1 MSLNKKLLRD
11 LLENKGANLAA
22 IVVVSIAIMLFVG
35 ASISLNT
42 LIDSRDTA
50 YEINNFP
57 DVYAKLI
64 SISDKK
70 ISSLQ
75 NIDKIKSFEP
85 RLVEELK
92 IANTNKTIR
101 MMSITKNIGKYVLV
115 EGSAPRENAFEIL
128 IDEKFAEANNY
139 KIGQDITLI
148 SNGVKKNMKI
158 CGTMFTAEGIYSIR
172 DNSTIMPNYSIFS
185 LAFTDIASL
194 QRLTGKNYYN
204 EILFD
209 LKDNVEFEDV
219 KNDIKREI
227 ENYGLINLYPQDD
240 QISDTM
246 IDGEIDEQ
254 RSLMIVMPIIFL
266 SVAILVMGIMVKRII
281 EQQRMQIGILKSF
294 GYSDFQVGFHYAS
307 YCLVI
312 GLIGGIIGC
321 VCGVGFGHIML
332 SAYKMFFNME
342 FINNHSQTQL
352 FIMGI
357 ALSSVFSVAAGIN
370 AATKAVKIMPSE
382 AMRQEAPKSGKKMF
396 LEALPVFNLIFN
408 SRGKMSVR
416 NISRNKKRSFF
427 IILGIALGFA
437 ISVLP
442 WSLLDLMDKMI
453 FDRYRYTEKYD
464 IKIFL
469 NGFTS
474 KSGGENALNSM
485 SKIQYKQGILEVPVT
500 VEYQGVK
507 EDTVAIGLQQDS
519 RLYTVVDD
527 DKNKVDIPSG
537 MIVLSEKL
545 AEKLNTNVG
554 DYVSL
559 KSPYSKYK
567 EDKHYIKVG
576 KIVKQSI
583 GMNGYLD
590 ITYLSDILGYE
601 DICNSILLKV
611 EDENYIYDL
620 REKFQDLEKIVS
632 IQSKVEN
639 MAQIRQ
645 RMETM
650 YSMIYFM
657 AIIAASMTFAI
668 VYNTFVVVLLERQRE
683 ISTLMVLGMKEK
695 EVLSIISLEQNITS
709 IIGVILGL
717 PIGKL
722 FIIIMAKTIITD
734 TFTMPTDMSLN
745 SVLIA
750 LVLLVISVVSAQL
763 LASRKLNKIEIV
775 DVLKSGE

>member
-42 LIDSRDTA
+42 LIDSKDVA
-50 YEINNFP
+50 YELNNFP
-57 DVYAKLI
+57 DVYARLI

-70 ISSLQ
+70 ITSLQ
-75 NIDKIKSFEP
+75 DIDKIKSFEP

-101 MMSITKNIGKYVLV
+101 MMSITNNMGKYVLV

-139 KIGQDITLI
+139 KIGQDITVI

-185 LAFTDIASL
+185 LGFTDIASL

-240 QISDTM
+240 QNSDTM

-254 RSLMIVMPIIFL
+254 RSLMIVMPVIFL

-307 YCLVI
+307 YCLII

-332 SAYKMFFNME
+332 SMYKVFFNME

-357 ALSSVFSVAAGIN
+357 ALSSTFSVAAGIN
-370 AATKAVKIMPSE
+370 AATKAVNIMPSE

-396 LEALPVFNLIFN
+396 IEALPVFNMIFN

-427 IILGIALGFA
+427 IILGIALAFA

-442 WSLLDLMDKMI
+442 WSLLNLMDSMI

-485 SKIQYKQGILEVPVT
+485 SKIQYKQGILEIPVT
-500 VEYQGVK
+500 LEYQGVK

-545 AEKLNTNVG
+545 AEKLKADVG
-554 DYVSL
+554 DYISL

-590 ITYLSDILGYE
+590 ITYLSNILGYE
-601 DICNSILLKV
+601 EMCNSILLKV

-632 IQSKVEN
+632 IQSKLEN
-639 MAQIRQ
+639 MNQIRQ

-657 AIIAASMTFAI
+657 AIIAAAMTFAI

-695 EVLSIISLEQNITS
+695 DVLSIISLEQNITS

-717 PIGKL
+717 PIAKL
-722 FIIIMAKTIITD
+722 FIIIMSKTIITD

>member
-1 MSLNKKLLRD
+1 LSLNKKLLRD

-42 LIDSRDTA
+42 LIDSKDVA
-50 YEINNFP
+50 YELNNFP
-57 DVYAKLI
+57 DVYARLI

-139 KIGQDITLI
+139 KIGQDITVI

-185 LAFTDIASL
+185 LGFTDIASL

-254 RSLMIVMPIIFL
+254 KSLMIVMPIIFL

-307 YCLVI
+307 YCLII

-332 SAYKMFFNME
+332 SMYKAFFNME

-357 ALSSVFSVAAGIN
+357 ALSSTFSVAAGIN
-370 AATKAVKIMPSE
+370 AATKAVNIMPSE

-396 LEALPVFNLIFN
+396 IEALPVFNMVFN

-427 IILGIALGFA
+427 IILGIALAFA

-442 WSLLDLMDKMI
+442 WSLLELMDKMI

-474 KSGGENALNSM
+474 KSGGENALNLM
-485 SKIQYKQGILEVPVT
+485 SKIQYKQGVLEVPVT
-500 VEYQGVK
+500 LEYQGVK

-545 AEKLNTNVG
+545 AEKLKADVG
-554 DYVSL
+554 DYISL

-590 ITYLSDILGYE
+590 ITYLSNILGYE
-601 DICNSILLKV
+601 DMCNSILLKV

-632 IQSKVEN
+632 IQSKLEN

-657 AIIAASMTFAI
+657 AIIAAAMTFAI

-695 EVLSIISLEQNITS
+695 DVLSIISLEQNITS

-717 PIGKL
+717 PIAKL
-722 FIIIMAKTIITD
+722 FIIIMSKTIITD

-750 LVLLVISVVSAQL
+750 LILLVLSAVSAQL

>member
-1 MSLNKKLLRD
+1 M
-11 LLENKGANLAA
+11 AA

-42 LIDSRDTA
+42 LIDSKDVA
-50 YEINNFP
+50 YELNNFP
-57 DVYAKLI
+57 DVYARLI

-70 ISSLQ
+70 ITSLQ
-75 NIDKIKSFEP
+75 DIDKIKSFEP

-101 MMSITKNIGKYVLV
+101 MMSITNNMGKYVLV

-139 KIGQDITLI
+139 KIGQDITVI

-185 LAFTDIASL
+185 LGFTDIASL

-240 QISDTM
+240 QNSDTM

-254 RSLMIVMPIIFL
+254 RSLMIVMPVIFL

-307 YCLVI
+307 YCLII

-332 SAYKMFFNME
+332 SMYKVFFNME

-357 ALSSVFSVAAGIN
+357 ALSSTFSVAAGIN
-370 AATKAVKIMPSE
+370 AATKAVNIMPSE

-396 LEALPVFNLIFN
+396 IEALPVFNMIFN

-427 IILGIALGFA
+427 IILGIALAFA

-442 WSLLDLMDKMI
+442 WSLLNLMDSMI

-485 SKIQYKQGILEVPVT
+485 SKIQYKQGILEIPVT
-500 VEYQGVK
+500 LEYQGVK

-545 AEKLNTNVG
+545 AEKLKADVG
-554 DYVSL
+554 DYISL

-590 ITYLSDILGYE
+590 ITYLSNILGYE
-601 DICNSILLKV
+601 EMCNSILLKV

-632 IQSKVEN
+632 IQSKLEN
-639 MAQIRQ
+639 MNQIRQ

-657 AIIAASMTFAI
+657 AIIAAAMTFAI

-695 EVLSIISLEQNITS
+695 DVLSIISLEQNITS

-717 PIGKL
+717 PIAKL
-722 FIIIMAKTIITD
+722 FIIIMSKTIITD

>member
-42 LIDSRDTA
+42 LIDSKDVA
-50 YEINNFP
+50 YELNNFP
-57 DVYAKLI
+57 DVYARLI

-75 NIDKIKSFEP
+75 DIDKIKSFEP

-101 MMSITKNIGKYVLV
+101 MMSITNNMGKYVLV

-139 KIGQDITLI
+139 KIGQDITVI

-185 LAFTDIASL
+185 LGFTDIASL

-240 QISDTM
+240 QNSDTM

-254 RSLMIVMPIIFL
+254 RSLMIVMPVIFL

-307 YCLVI
+307 YCLII

-332 SAYKMFFNME
+332 SMYKVFFNME

-357 ALSSVFSVAAGIN
+357 ALSSTFSVAAGIN
-370 AATKAVKIMPSE
+370 AATKAVNIMPSE

-396 LEALPVFNLIFN
+396 IEALPVFNMIFN

-427 IILGIALGFA
+427 IILGIALAFA

-442 WSLLDLMDKMI
+442 WSLLNLMDSMI

-485 SKIQYKQGILEVPVT
+485 SKIQYKQGILEIPVT
-500 VEYQGVK
+500 LEYQGVK

-545 AEKLNTNVG
+545 AEKLKADVG
-554 DYVSL
+554 DYISL

-590 ITYLSDILGYE
+590 ITYLSNILGYE
-601 DICNSILLKV
+601 EMCNSILLKV

-632 IQSKVEN
+632 IQSKLEN
-639 MAQIRQ
+639 MNQIRQ

-657 AIIAASMTFAI
+657 AIIAAAMTFAI

-695 EVLSIISLEQNITS
+695 DVLSIISLEQNITS

-717 PIGKL
+717 PIAKL
-722 FIIIMAKTIITD
+722 FIIIMSKTIITD

>member
-101 MMSITKNIGKYVLV
+101 MMSITYNIGKYVLV

-139 KIGQDITLI
+139 KIGQDITVI

-185 LAFTDIASL
+185 LGFTDIASL

-352 FIMGI
+352 FAMGI

-474 KSGGENALNSM
+474 KPGGENALNSM

-554 DYVSL
+554 DYVSI

-590 ITYLSDILGYE
+590 ITYLSNILGYE
-601 DICNSILLKV
+601 DMCNSILLKV
-611 EDENYIYDL
+611 EDENYIHDL

-657 AIIAASMTFAI
+657 AIIAAAMTFAI

>member
-1 MSLNKKLLRD
+1 LNKKLLRD

-42 LIDSRDTA
+42 LIDSKDVA
-50 YEINNFP
+50 YELNNFP
-57 DVYAKLI
+57 DVYARLI

-139 KIGQDITLI
+139 KIGQDITVI

-185 LAFTDIASL
+185 LGFTDIASL

-254 RSLMIVMPIIFL
+254 KSLMIVMPIIFL

-307 YCLVI
+307 YCLII

-332 SAYKMFFNME
+332 SMYKAFFNME

-357 ALSSVFSVAAGIN
+357 ALSSTFSVQ
-370 AATKAVKIMPSE
+370 TK
-382 AMRQEAPKSGKKMF
+382 
-396 LEALPVFNLIFN
+396 
-408 SRGKMSVR
+408 
-416 NISRNKKRSFF
+416 
-427 IILGIALGFA
+427 
-437 ISVLP
+437 
-442 WSLLDLMDKMI
+442 
-453 FDRYRYTEKYD
+453 T
-464 IKIFL
+464 
-469 NGFTS
+469 
-474 KSGGENALNSM
+474 
-485 SKIQYKQGILEVPVT
+485 
-500 VEYQGVK
+500 
-507 EDTVAIGLQQDS
+507 
-519 RLYTVVDD
+519 
-527 DKNKVDIPSG
+527 
-537 MIVLSEKL
+537 
-545 AEKLNTNVG
+545 
-554 DYVSL
+554 
-559 KSPYSKYK
+559 
-567 EDKHYIKVG
+567 
-576 KIVKQSI
+576 
-583 GMNGYLD
+583 
-590 ITYLSDILGYE
+590 
-601 DICNSILLKV
+601 
-611 EDENYIYDL
+611 
-620 REKFQDLEKIVS
+620 
-632 IQSKVEN
+632 
-639 MAQIRQ
+639 
-645 RMETM
+645 
-650 YSMIYFM
+650 
-657 AIIAASMTFAI
+657 
-668 VYNTFVVVLLERQRE
+668 
-683 ISTLMVLGMKEK
+683 
-695 EVLSIISLEQNITS
+695 
-709 IIGVILGL
+709 
-717 PIGKL
+717 
-722 FIIIMAKTIITD
+722 
-734 TFTMPTDMSLN
+734 
-745 SVLIA
+745 
-750 LVLLVISVVSAQL
+750 
-763 LASRKLNKIEIV
+763 
-775 DVLKSGE
+775 

>member
-1 MSLNKKLLRD
+1 LNKKLLRD

-42 LIDSRDTA
+42 LIDSKDVA
-50 YEINNFP
+50 YELNNFP
-57 DVYAKLI
+57 NVYARLI

-139 KIGQDITLI
+139 KIGQDITVI

-185 LAFTDIASL
+185 LGFTDIASL

-254 RSLMIVMPIIFL
+254 KSLMIVMPIIFL

-307 YCLVI
+307 YCLII

-321 VCGVGFGHIML
+321 VFGVEFGHIML
-332 SAYKMFFNME
+332 SMYKAFFNME

-357 ALSSVFSVAAGIN
+357 ALSSTFSVAAGIN
-370 AATKAVKIMPSE
+370 AATKAVNIMPSE

-396 LEALPVFNLIFN
+396 IEALPVFNMVFN

-427 IILGIALGFA
+427 IILGIALAFA

-442 WSLLDLMDKMI
+442 WSLLELMDKMI

-474 KSGGENALNSM
+474 KSGGENALNLM
-485 SKIQYKQGILEVPVT
+485 SKIQYKQGVLEVPVT
-500 VEYQGVK
+500 LEYQGVK

-545 AEKLNTNVG
+545 AEKLKADVG
-554 DYVSL
+554 DYISL

-590 ITYLSDILGYE
+590 ITYLSNILGYE
-601 DICNSILLKV
+601 DMCNSILLKV

-632 IQSKVEN
+632 IQSKLEN

-657 AIIAASMTFAI
+657 AIIAAAMTFAI

-695 EVLSIISLEQNITS
+695 DVLSIISLEQNITS

-717 PIGKL
+717 PIAKL
-722 FIIIMAKTIITD
+722 FIIIMSKTIITD

-750 LVLLVISVVSAQL
+750 LILLVISAVSAQL

>member
-101 MMSITKNIGKYVLV
+101 MMSITNNIGKYVLV

-139 KIGQDITLI
+139 KIGQDITVI

-185 LAFTDIASL
+185 LGFTDIASL

-254 RSLMIVMPIIFL
+254 KSLMIVMPVIFL

-307 YCLVI
+307 YCLII

-332 SAYKMFFNME
+332 SMYKAFFNME

-352 FIMGI
+352 FVMGI
-357 ALSSVFSVAAGIN
+357 VLSSTFSVAAGIN

-382 AMRQEAPKSGKKMF
+382 AMRQEAPKSAKKMF
-396 LEALPVFNLIFN
+396 FEALPVFNMVFN

-427 IILGIALGFA
+427 IILGIALAFA

-442 WSLLDLMDKMI
+442 WSLLELMDKMI

-474 KSGGENALNSM
+474 KSGGENALNLM

-500 VEYQGVK
+500 LEYQGVK
-507 EDTVAIGLQQDS
+507 VDTVTIGLQQDG

-545 AEKLNTNVG
+545 AEKLKADVG
-554 DYVSL
+554 DYISL

-590 ITYLSDILGYE
+590 ITYLSNILGYE
-601 DICNSILLKV
+601 DMCNSILLKV

-632 IQSKVEN
+632 IQSKLEN

-657 AIIAASMTFAI
+657 AIIAAAMTFAI

-695 EVLSIISLEQNITS
+695 DVLSIISLEQNITS

-717 PIGKL
+717 PIAKL
-722 FIIIMAKTIITD
+722 FIIIMSKTIITD

-750 LVLLVISVVSAQL
+750 LILLVISAVSAQL
-763 LASRKLNKIEIV
+763 LASRKLNNIEIV

>member
-1 MSLNKKLLRD
+1 LNKKLLRD

-42 LIDSRDTA
+42 LIDSKDVA
-50 YEINNFP
+50 YELNNFP
-57 DVYAKLI
+57 DVYARLI

-139 KIGQDITLI
+139 KIGQDITVI

-185 LAFTDIASL
+185 LGFTDIASL

-254 RSLMIVMPIIFL
+254 KSLMIVMPIIFL

-307 YCLVI
+307 YCLII

-332 SAYKMFFNME
+332 SMYKAFFNME

-357 ALSSVFSVAAGIN
+357 ALSSTFSVAAGIN
-370 AATKAVKIMPSE
+370 AATKAVNIMPSE

-396 LEALPVFNLIFN
+396 IEALPVFNMVFN

-427 IILGIALGFA
+427 IILGIALAFA

-442 WSLLDLMDKMI
+442 WSLLELMDKMI

-474 KSGGENALNSM
+474 KSGGENALNLM
-485 SKIQYKQGILEVPVT
+485 SKIQYKQGVLEVPVT
-500 VEYQGVK
+500 LEYQGVK

-545 AEKLNTNVG
+545 AEKLKADVG
-554 DYVSL
+554 DYISL

-590 ITYLSDILGYE
+590 ITYLSNILGYE
-601 DICNSILLKV
+601 DMCNSILLKV

-632 IQSKVEN
+632 IQSKLEN

-657 AIIAASMTFAI
+657 AIIAAAMTFAI

-695 EVLSIISLEQNITS
+695 DVLSIISLEQNITS

-717 PIGKL
+717 PIAKL
-722 FIIIMAKTIITD
+722 FIIIMSKTIITD

-750 LVLLVISVVSAQL
+750 LILLVLSAVSAQL

>member
-42 LIDSRDTA
+42 LIDSKDTA
-50 YEINNFP
+50 YELNNFP
-57 DVYAKLI
+57 DVYARLI

-101 MMSITKNIGKYVLV
+101 MMSITKSIGKYVLV

-139 KIGQDITLI
+139 KIGQDITVI

-185 LAFTDIASL
+185 LGFTDIASL

-219 KNDIKREI
+219 KNDIKSEI

-254 RSLMIVMPIIFL
+254 KSLMIVMPVIFL

-307 YCLVI
+307 YCLII

-321 VCGVGFGHIML
+321 VFGVGFGHIML
-332 SAYKMFFNME
+332 SMYKAFFNME

-357 ALSSVFSVAAGIN
+357 ALSSTFSVAAGIN
-370 AATKAVKIMPSE
+370 AATKAVNIMPSE

-396 LEALPVFNLIFN
+396 IEALPVFNMVFN

-427 IILGIALGFA
+427 IILGIALAFA

-442 WSLLDLMDKMI
+442 WSLLNLMDSMI

-485 SKIQYKQGILEVPVT
+485 SKIQYKQGILEIPVT
-500 VEYQGVK
+500 LEYQGVK

-519 RLYTVVDD
+519 RLYKVVDD

-545 AEKLNTNVG
+545 AEKLKADVG
-554 DYVSL
+554 DYINL

-590 ITYLSDILGYE
+590 ITYLSNILGYE
-601 DICNSILLKV
+601 DMCNSILLKV

-632 IQSKVEN
+632 IQSKLEN
-639 MAQIRQ
+639 MNQIRQ

-657 AIIAASMTFAI
+657 AIIAAAMTFAI

-695 EVLSIISLEQNITS
+695 DVLSIISLEQNITS

-717 PIGKL
+717 PIAKL
-722 FIIIMAKTIITD
+722 FIIIMSKTIITD

-750 LVLLVISVVSAQL
+750 LILLVISAVSAQL
-763 LASRKLNKIEIV
+763 LASRKLNNIEIV

>member
-42 LIDSRDTA
+42 LIDSKDVA
-50 YEINNFP
+50 YELNNFP
-57 DVYAKLI
+57 DVYARLI

-75 NIDKIKSFEP
+75 DIDKIKSFEP

-139 KIGQDITLI
+139 KIGQDITVI

-185 LAFTDIASL
+185 LGFTDIASL

-240 QISDTM
+240 QVSDTM

-254 RSLMIVMPIIFL
+254 KSLMIVMPIIFL

-307 YCLVI
+307 YCLII

-332 SAYKMFFNME
+332 SMYKAFFNME

-357 ALSSVFSVAAGIN
+357 ALSSTFSVAAGIN
-370 AATKAVKIMPSE
+370 VATKAVNIMPSE

-396 LEALPVFNLIFN
+396 IEALPVFNMIFN

-427 IILGIALGFA
+427 IILGIALAFA

-442 WSLLDLMDKMI
+442 WSLLNLMDSMI

-485 SKIQYKQGILEVPVT
+485 SKIQYKQGVLEVPVT
-500 VEYQGVK
+500 LEYQGVK
-507 EDTVAIGLQQDS
+507 EDTVTIGLQQDS

-545 AEKLNTNVG
+545 AEKLKADVG
-554 DYVSL
+554 DYISL

-590 ITYLSDILGYE
+590 ITYLSNILGYE
-601 DICNSILLKV
+601 DMCNSILLKV

-632 IQSKVEN
+632 IQSKLEN
-639 MAQIRQ
+639 MNQIRQ

-657 AIIAASMTFAI
+657 AIIAAAMTFAI

-695 EVLSIISLEQNITS
+695 DVLSIISLEQNITS

-717 PIGKL
+717 PIAKL
-722 FIIIMAKTIITD
+722 FIIIMSKTIITD

-750 LVLLVISVVSAQL
+750 LILLVISVVSAQL

>member
-42 LIDSRDTA
+42 LIDSKDVA
-50 YEINNFP
+50 YELNNFP
-57 DVYAKLI
+57 DVYARLI

-70 ISSLQ
+70 ITSLQ
-75 NIDKIKSFEP
+75 DIDKIKSFEP

-101 MMSITKNIGKYVLV
+101 MMSITNNMGKYVLV

-139 KIGQDITLI
+139 KIGQDITVI

-185 LAFTDIASL
+185 LGFTDIASL

-209 LKDNVEFEDV
+209 LKDNVEFENV

-240 QISDTM
+240 QNSDTM

-254 RSLMIVMPIIFL
+254 RSLMIVMPVIFL

-307 YCLVI
+307 YCLII

-332 SAYKMFFNME
+332 SMYKVFFNME

-357 ALSSVFSVAAGIN
+357 ALSSTFSVAAGIN
-370 AATKAVKIMPSE
+370 AATKAVNIMPSE

-396 LEALPVFNLIFN
+396 IEALPVFNMIFN

-427 IILGIALGFA
+427 IILGIALAFA

-442 WSLLDLMDKMI
+442 WSLLNLMDSMI

-485 SKIQYKQGILEVPVT
+485 SKIQYKQGILEIPVT
-500 VEYQGVK
+500 LEYQGVK

-545 AEKLNTNVG
+545 AEKLKADVG
-554 DYVSL
+554 DYISL

-590 ITYLSDILGYE
+590 ITYLSNILGYE
-601 DICNSILLKV
+601 EMCNSILLKV

-632 IQSKVEN
+632 IQSKLEN
-639 MAQIRQ
+639 MNQIRQ

-657 AIIAASMTFAI
+657 AIIAAAMTFAI

-695 EVLSIISLEQNITS
+695 DVLSIISLEQNITS

-717 PIGKL
+717 PIAKL
-722 FIIIMAKTIITD
+722 FIIIMSKTIITD

-750 LVLLVISVVSAQL
+750 LILLVISAVSAQL
-763 LASRKLNKIEIV
+763 LASRKLNNIEIV

>member
-1 MSLNKKLLRD
+1 LSLNKKLLRD

-42 LIDSRDTA
+42 LIDSKDVA
-50 YEINNFP
+50 YELNNFP
-57 DVYAKLI
+57 DVYARLI

-75 NIDKIKSFEP
+75 DIDKIKSFEP

-101 MMSITKNIGKYVLV
+101 MMSITNNMGKYVLV

-139 KIGQDITLI
+139 KIGQDITVI

-185 LAFTDIASL
+185 LGFTDIASL

-240 QISDTM
+240 QNSDTM

-254 RSLMIVMPIIFL
+254 RSLMIVMPVIFL

-307 YCLVI
+307 YCLII

-332 SAYKMFFNME
+332 SMYKVFFNME

-357 ALSSVFSVAAGIN
+357 ALSSTFSVAAGIN
-370 AATKAVKIMPSE
+370 AATKAVNIMPSE

-396 LEALPVFNLIFN
+396 IEALPVFNMIFN

-427 IILGIALGFA
+427 IILGIALAFA

-442 WSLLDLMDKMI
+442 WSLLNLMDSMI

-485 SKIQYKQGILEVPVT
+485 SKIQYKQGILEIPVT
-500 VEYQGVK
+500 LEYQGVK

-545 AEKLNTNVG
+545 AEKLKADVG
-554 DYVSL
+554 DYISL

-590 ITYLSDILGYE
+590 ITYLSNILGYE
-601 DICNSILLKV
+601 EMCNSILLKV

-632 IQSKVEN
+632 IQSKLEN

-695 EVLSIISLEQNITS
+695 DVLSIISLEQNITS

-717 PIGKL
+717 PIAKL
-722 FIIIMAKTIITD
+722 FIIIMSKTIITD

-750 LVLLVISVVSAQL
+750 LILLVISAVSAQL

>member
-1 MSLNKKLLRD
+1 MSLNKKLLKN

-42 LIDSRDTA
+42 LIDSKDVA
-50 YEINNFP
+50 YELNNFP
-57 DVYAKLI
+57 DVYARLI

-70 ISSLQ
+70 ITSLQ
-75 NIDKIKSFEP
+75 DIDKIKSFEP

-101 MMSITKNIGKYVLV
+101 MMSITNNMGKYVLV

-139 KIGQDITLI
+139 KIGQDITVI

-185 LAFTDIASL
+185 LGFTDIASL

-240 QISDTM
+240 QNSDTM

-254 RSLMIVMPIIFL
+254 RSLMIVMPVIFL

-307 YCLVI
+307 YCLII

-332 SAYKMFFNME
+332 SMYKVFFNME

-357 ALSSVFSVAAGIN
+357 ALSSTFSVAAGIN
-370 AATKAVKIMPSE
+370 AATKAVNIMPSE

-396 LEALPVFNLIFN
+396 IEALPVFNMIFN

-427 IILGIALGFA
+427 IILGIALAFA

-442 WSLLDLMDKMI
+442 WSLLNLMDSMI

-485 SKIQYKQGILEVPVT
+485 SKIQYKQGILEIPVT
-500 VEYQGVK
+500 LEYQGVK

-545 AEKLNTNVG
+545 AEKLKADVG
-554 DYVSL
+554 DYISL

-590 ITYLSDILGYE
+590 ITYLSNILGYE
-601 DICNSILLKV
+601 EMCNSILLKV

-632 IQSKVEN
+632 IQSKLEN
-639 MAQIRQ
+639 MNQIRQ

-657 AIIAASMTFAI
+657 AIIAAAMTFAI

-695 EVLSIISLEQNITS
+695 DVLSIISLEQNITS

-717 PIGKL
+717 PIAKL
-722 FIIIMAKTIITD
+722 FIIIMSKTIITD

-750 LVLLVISVVSAQL
+750 LILLVISAVSAQL
-763 LASRKLNKIEIV
+763 LASRKLNNIEIV

>member
-1 MSLNKKLLRD
+1 LNKKLLRD

-42 LIDSRDTA
+42 LIDSKDVA
-50 YEINNFP
+50 YELNNFP
-57 DVYAKLI
+57 DVYARLI

-75 NIDKIKSFEP
+75 DIDKIKSFEP

-101 MMSITKNIGKYVLV
+101 MMSITNNMGKYVLV

-139 KIGQDITLI
+139 KIGQDITVI

-185 LAFTDIASL
+185 LGFTDIASL

-240 QISDTM
+240 QNSDTM

-254 RSLMIVMPIIFL
+254 RSLMIVMPVIFL

-307 YCLVI
+307 YCLII

-332 SAYKMFFNME
+332 SMYKVFFNME

-357 ALSSVFSVAAGIN
+357 ALSSTFSVAAGIN
-370 AATKAVKIMPSE
+370 AATKAVNIMPSE

-396 LEALPVFNLIFN
+396 IEALPVFNMIFN

-427 IILGIALGFA
+427 IILGIALAFA

-442 WSLLDLMDKMI
+442 WSLLNLMDSMI

-485 SKIQYKQGILEVPVT
+485 SKIQYKQGILEIPVT
-500 VEYQGVK
+500 LEYQGVK

-545 AEKLNTNVG
+545 AEKLKADVG
-554 DYVSL
+554 DYISL

-590 ITYLSDILGYE
+590 ITYLSNILGYE
-601 DICNSILLKV
+601 EMCNSILLKV

-632 IQSKVEN
+632 IQSKLEN
-639 MAQIRQ
+639 MNQIRQ

-657 AIIAASMTFAI
+657 AIIAAAMTFAI

-695 EVLSIISLEQNITS
+695 DVLSIISLEQNITS

-717 PIGKL
+717 PIAKL
-722 FIIIMAKTIITD
+722 FIIIMSKTIITD

>member
-42 LIDSRDTA
+42 LIDSKDVA
-50 YEINNFP
+50 YELNNFP
-57 DVYAKLI
+57 DVYARLI

-139 KIGQDITLI
+139 KIGQDITVI

-185 LAFTDIASL
+185 LGFTDIASL

-240 QISDTM
+240 QNSDTM

-254 RSLMIVMPIIFL
+254 RSLMIVMPVIFL

-307 YCLVI
+307 YCLII

-332 SAYKMFFNME
+332 SMYKVFFNME

-357 ALSSVFSVAAGIN
+357 ALSSTFSVAAGIN
-370 AATKAVKIMPSE
+370 AATKAVNIMPSE

-396 LEALPVFNLIFN
+396 IEALPVFNMIFN

-427 IILGIALGFA
+427 IILGIALAFA

-442 WSLLDLMDKMI
+442 WSLLNLMDSMI

-485 SKIQYKQGILEVPVT
+485 SKIQYKQGILEIPVT
-500 VEYQGVK
+500 LEYQGVK

-519 RLYTVVDD
+519 RLYKVVDD

-545 AEKLNTNVG
+545 AEKLKADVG
-554 DYVSL
+554 DYINL

-590 ITYLSDILGYE
+590 ITYLSNILGYE
-601 DICNSILLKV
+601 DMCNSILLKV

-632 IQSKVEN
+632 IQSKLEN
-639 MAQIRQ
+639 MNQIRQ

-657 AIIAASMTFAI
+657 AIIAAAMTFAI

-695 EVLSIISLEQNITS
+695 DVLSIISLEQNITS

-717 PIGKL
+717 PIAKL
-722 FIIIMAKTIITD
+722 FIIIMSKTIITD

-750 LVLLVISVVSAQL
+750 LILLFISAVSAQL
-763 LASRKLNKIEIV
+763 LASRKLNNIEIV

>member
-1 MSLNKKLLRD
+1 M
-11 LLENKGANLAA
+11 AA

-42 LIDSRDTA
+42 LIDSKDVA
-50 YEINNFP
+50 YELNNFP
-57 DVYAKLI
+57 DVYARLI

-75 NIDKIKSFEP
+75 DIDKIKSFEP

-101 MMSITKNIGKYVLV
+101 MMSITNNMGKYVLV

-139 KIGQDITLI
+139 KIGQDITVI

-185 LAFTDIASL
+185 LGFTDIASL

-240 QISDTM
+240 QNSDTM

-254 RSLMIVMPIIFL
+254 RSLMIVMPVIFL

-307 YCLVI
+307 YCLII

-332 SAYKMFFNME
+332 SMYKVFFNME

-357 ALSSVFSVAAGIN
+357 ALSSTFSVAAGIN
-370 AATKAVKIMPSE
+370 AATKAVNIMPSE

-396 LEALPVFNLIFN
+396 IEALPVFNMIFN

-427 IILGIALGFA
+427 IILGIALAFA

-442 WSLLDLMDKMI
+442 WSLLNLMDSMI

-485 SKIQYKQGILEVPVT
+485 SKIQYKQGILEIPVT
-500 VEYQGVK
+500 LEYQGVK

-519 RLYTVVDD
+519 RLYKVVDD

-545 AEKLNTNVG
+545 AEKLKADVG
-554 DYVSL
+554 DYINL

-590 ITYLSDILGYE
+590 ITYLSNILGYE
-601 DICNSILLKV
+601 DMCNSILLKV

-632 IQSKVEN
+632 IQSKLEN
-639 MAQIRQ
+639 MNQIRQ

-657 AIIAASMTFAI
+657 AIIAAAMTFAI

-695 EVLSIISLEQNITS
+695 DVLSIISLEQNITS

-717 PIGKL
+717 PIAKL
-722 FIIIMAKTIITD
+722 FIIIMSKTIITD

-750 LVLLVISVVSAQL
+750 LILLVISAVSAQL
-763 LASRKLNKIEIV
+763 LASRKLNNIEIV

>member
-1 MSLNKKLLRD
+1 LNKKLLRD

-42 LIDSRDTA
+42 LIDSKDVA
-50 YEINNFP
+50 YELNNFP
-57 DVYAKLI
+57 DVYARLI

-75 NIDKIKSFEP
+75 DIDKIKSFEP

-101 MMSITKNIGKYVLV
+101 MMSITNNMGKYVLV

-139 KIGQDITLI
+139 KIGQDITVI

-185 LAFTDIASL
+185 LGFTDIASL

-240 QISDTM
+240 QNSDTM

-254 RSLMIVMPIIFL
+254 RSLMIVMPVIFL

-307 YCLVI
+307 YCLII

-332 SAYKMFFNME
+332 SMYKAFFNME

-357 ALSSVFSVAAGIN
+357 ALSSTFSVAAGIN
-370 AATKAVKIMPSE
+370 AATKAVNIMPSE

-396 LEALPVFNLIFN
+396 IEALPVFNMIFN

-427 IILGIALGFA
+427 IILGIALAFA

-442 WSLLDLMDKMI
+442 WSLLNLMDSMI

-485 SKIQYKQGILEVPVT
+485 SKIQYKQGILEIPVT
-500 VEYQGVK
+500 LEYQGVK

-545 AEKLNTNVG
+545 AEKLKADVG
-554 DYVSL
+554 DYINL

-590 ITYLSDILGYE
+590 ITYLSNILGYE
-601 DICNSILLKV
+601 DMCNSILLKV

-632 IQSKVEN
+632 IQSKLEN
-639 MAQIRQ
+639 MNQIRQ

-657 AIIAASMTFAI
+657 AIIAAAMTFAI

-695 EVLSIISLEQNITS
+695 DVLSIISLEQNITS

-717 PIGKL
+717 PIAKL
-722 FIIIMAKTIITD
+722 FIIIMSKTIITD

-750 LVLLVISVVSAQL
+750 LILLVISAVSAQL
-763 LASRKLNKIEIV
+763 LASRKLNNIEIV

>member
-1 MSLNKKLLRD
+1 M
-11 LLENKGANLAA
+11 AA

-101 MMSITKNIGKYVLV
+101 MMSITYNIGKYVLV

-139 KIGQDITLI
+139 KIGQDITVI

-342 FINNHSQTQL
+342 FINYHSQTQL
-352 FIMGI
+352 FAMGI

-396 LEALPVFNLIFN
+396 LEALPVFNMIFN

-554 DYVSL
+554 DYVSI

-590 ITYLSDILGYE
+590 ITYLSNILGYE
-601 DICNSILLKV
+601 DMCNSILLKV
-611 EDENYIYDL
+611 EDENYIHDL

-657 AIIAASMTFAI
+657 AIIAAAMTFAI

>member
-1 MSLNKKLLRD
+1 M
-11 LLENKGANLAA
+11 AA

-42 LIDSRDTA
+42 LIDSKDTA
-50 YEINNFP
+50 YELNNFP
-57 DVYAKLI
+57 DVYARLI
-64 SISDKK
+64 SISDNK

-92 IANTNKTIR
+92 VANTNKTIR
-101 MMSITKNIGKYVLV
+101 MISITKNIGKYVLV

-139 KIGQDITLI
+139 KIGQDITVI

-209 LKDNVEFEDV
+209 LKDEVEFEDV

-240 QISDTM
+240 QVSDTM

-254 RSLMIVMPIIFL
+254 KSLMIVMPIIFL

-307 YCLVI
+307 YCLII

-332 SAYKMFFNME
+332 SMYKAFFNME

-357 ALSSVFSVAAGIN
+357 ALSSTFSVAAGIN
-370 AATKAVKIMPSE
+370 AATKAVNIMPSE

-396 LEALPVFNLIFN
+396 IEALPVFNMIFN

-427 IILGIALGFA
+427 IILGIALAFA

-442 WSLLDLMDKMI
+442 WSLLNLMDSMI

-485 SKIQYKQGILEVPVT
+485 SKIQYKQGILEIPVT
-500 VEYQGVK
+500 LEYQGVK

-545 AEKLNTNVG
+545 AEKLKADVG
-554 DYVSL
+554 DYISL

-590 ITYLSDILGYE
+590 ITYLSNILGYE
-601 DICNSILLKV
+601 DMCNSILLKV

-632 IQSKVEN
+632 IQSKLEN
-639 MAQIRQ
+639 MNQIRQ

-657 AIIAASMTFAI
+657 AIIAAAMTFAI

-695 EVLSIISLEQNITS
+695 DVLSIISLEQNITS

-717 PIGKL
+717 PIAKL
-722 FIIIMAKTIITD
+722 FIIIMSKTIITD

-750 LVLLVISVVSAQL
+750 LILLVISAVSAQL
-763 LASRKLNKIEIV
+763 LASRKLNNIEIV

>member
-42 LIDSRDTA
+42 LIDSKDVA
-50 YEINNFP
+50 YELNNFP
-57 DVYAKLI
+57 DVYARLI

-75 NIDKIKSFEP
+75 DIDKIKSFEP

-101 MMSITKNIGKYVLV
+101 MMSITNNMGKYVLV

-139 KIGQDITLI
+139 KIGQDITVI

-185 LAFTDIASL
+185 LGFTDIASL

-254 RSLMIVMPIIFL
+254 KSLMIVMPIIFL

-307 YCLVI
+307 YCLII

-332 SAYKMFFNME
+332 SMYKAFFNME

-357 ALSSVFSVAAGIN
+357 ALSSTFSVAAGIN
-370 AATKAVKIMPSE
+370 AATKAVNIMPSE

-396 LEALPVFNLIFN
+396 IEALPVFNMIFN

-427 IILGIALGFA
+427 IILGIALAFA

-442 WSLLDLMDKMI
+442 WSLLNLMDSMI

-485 SKIQYKQGILEVPVT
+485 SKIQYKQGILEIPVT
-500 VEYQGVK
+500 LEYQGVK

-545 AEKLNTNVG
+545 AEKLKADVG
-554 DYVSL
+554 DYINL

-590 ITYLSDILGYE
+590 ITYLSNILGYE
-601 DICNSILLKV
+601 DMCNSILLKV

-632 IQSKVEN
+632 IQSKLEN
-639 MAQIRQ
+639 MNQIRQ

-657 AIIAASMTFAI
+657 AIIAAAMTFAI

-695 EVLSIISLEQNITS
+695 DVLSIISLEQNITS

-717 PIGKL
+717 PIAKL
-722 FIIIMAKTIITD
+722 FIIIMSKTIITD

-750 LVLLVISVVSAQL
+750 LILLVISAVSAQL
-763 LASRKLNKIEIV
+763 LASRKLNNIEIV

>member
-1 MSLNKKLLRD
+1 M
-11 LLENKGANLAA
+11 AA

-42 LIDSRDTA
+42 LIDSKDVA
-50 YEINNFP
+50 YELNNFP
-57 DVYAKLI
+57 DVYARLI

-75 NIDKIKSFEP
+75 DIDKIKSFEP

-101 MMSITKNIGKYVLV
+101 MMSITNNMGKYVLV

-139 KIGQDITLI
+139 KIGQDITVI

-185 LAFTDIASL
+185 LGFTDIASL

-240 QISDTM
+240 QNSDTM

-254 RSLMIVMPIIFL
+254 RSLMIVMPVIFL

-307 YCLVI
+307 YCLII

-332 SAYKMFFNME
+332 SMYKAFFNME

-357 ALSSVFSVAAGIN
+357 ALSSTFSVAAGIN
-370 AATKAVKIMPSE
+370 AATKAVNIMPSE

-396 LEALPVFNLIFN
+396 IEALPVFNMIFN

-427 IILGIALGFA
+427 IILGIALAFA

-442 WSLLDLMDKMI
+442 WSLLNLMDSMI

-485 SKIQYKQGILEVPVT
+485 SKIQYKQGILEIPVT
-500 VEYQGVK
+500 LEYQGVK

-545 AEKLNTNVG
+545 AEKLKADVG
-554 DYVSL
+554 DYINL

-590 ITYLSDILGYE
+590 ITYLSNILGYE
-601 DICNSILLKV
+601 DMCNSILLKV

-632 IQSKVEN
+632 IQSKLEN
-639 MAQIRQ
+639 MNQIRQ

-657 AIIAASMTFAI
+657 AIIAAAMTFAI

-695 EVLSIISLEQNITS
+695 DVLSIISLEQNITS

-717 PIGKL
+717 PIAKL
-722 FIIIMAKTIITD
+722 FIIIMSKTIITD

-750 LVLLVISVVSAQL
+750 LILLVISAVSAQL
-763 LASRKLNKIEIV
+763 LASRKLNNIEIV

>member
-42 LIDSRDTA
+42 LIDSKDVA
-50 YEINNFP
+50 YELNNFP
-57 DVYAKLI
+57 DVYARLI

-75 NIDKIKSFEP
+75 DIDKIKSFEP

-101 MMSITKNIGKYVLV
+101 MMSITNNMGKYVLV

-139 KIGQDITLI
+139 KIGQDITVI

-185 LAFTDIASL
+185 LGFTDIASL

-240 QISDTM
+240 QNSDTM

-254 RSLMIVMPIIFL
+254 RSLMIVMPVIFL

-307 YCLVI
+307 YCLII

-332 SAYKMFFNME
+332 SMYKAFFNME

-357 ALSSVFSVAAGIN
+357 ALSSTFSVAAGIN
-370 AATKAVKIMPSE
+370 AATKAVNIMPSE

-396 LEALPVFNLIFN
+396 IEALPVFNMIFN

-427 IILGIALGFA
+427 IILGIALAFA

-442 WSLLDLMDKMI
+442 WSLLNLMDSMI

-485 SKIQYKQGILEVPVT
+485 SKIQYKQGILEIPVT
-500 VEYQGVK
+500 LEYQGVK

-545 AEKLNTNVG
+545 AEKLKADVG
-554 DYVSL
+554 DYINL

-590 ITYLSDILGYE
+590 ITYLSNILGYE
-601 DICNSILLKV
+601 DMCNSILLKV

-632 IQSKVEN
+632 IQSKLEN
-639 MAQIRQ
+639 MNQIRQ

-657 AIIAASMTFAI
+657 AIIAAAMTFAI

-695 EVLSIISLEQNITS
+695 DVLSIISLEQNITS

-717 PIGKL
+717 PIAKL
-722 FIIIMAKTIITD
+722 FIIIMSKTIITD

-750 LVLLVISVVSAQL
+750 LILLVISAVSAQL
-763 LASRKLNKIEIV
+763 LASRKLNNIEIV

>member
-1 MSLNKKLLRD
+1 M
-11 LLENKGANLAA
+11 AA

-42 LIDSRDTA
+42 LIDSKDVA
-50 YEINNFP
+50 YELNNFP
-57 DVYAKLI
+57 DVYARLI

-75 NIDKIKSFEP
+75 NIGKIKSFEP

-139 KIGQDITLI
+139 KIGQDITVI

-209 LKDNVEFEDV
+209 LKDEVEFKDV

-227 ENYGLINLYPQDD
+227 ENYGLINLYSQDD
-240 QISDTM
+240 QVSDTM

-254 RSLMIVMPIIFL
+254 RSLMIVMPVIFL

-307 YCLVI
+307 YCLII

-332 SAYKMFFNME
+332 STYRVFFNMK

-352 FIMGI
+352 FVMGMV
-357 ALSSVFSVAAGIN
+357 LSSTFSVAAGIN

-382 AMRQEAPKSGKKMF
+382 AMRQEAPKSAKKMF
-396 LEALPVFNLIFN
+396 FEALPVFNMVFN

-427 IILGIALGFA
+427 IILGIALAFA

-442 WSLLDLMDKMI
+442 WSLLELMDKMI

-474 KSGGENALNSM
+474 KSGGENALNLM

-500 VEYQGVK
+500 LEYQGVR
-507 EDTVAIGLQQDS
+507 EDTVTIGLQQDG

-545 AEKLNTNVG
+545 AEKLKADVG
-554 DYVSL
+554 DYISL

-590 ITYLSDILGYE
+590 ITYLSNILGYE
-601 DICNSILLKV
+601 DMCNSILLKV

-632 IQSKVEN
+632 IQSKLEN
-639 MAQIRQ
+639 MNQIRQ

-657 AIIAASMTFAI
+657 AIIAAAMTFAI

-695 EVLSIISLEQNITS
+695 DVLSIISLEQNITS

-717 PIGKL
+717 PIAKL
-722 FIIIMAKTIITD
+722 FIIIMSKTIITD

-750 LVLLVISVVSAQL
+750 LILLVISAVSAQL
-763 LASRKLNKIEIV
+763 LASRKLNNIEIV

>member
-42 LIDSRDTA
+42 LIDSKDVA
-50 YEINNFP
+50 YELNNFP
-57 DVYAKLI
+57 DVYARLI

-75 NIDKIKSFEP
+75 DIDKIKSFEP

-101 MMSITKNIGKYVLV
+101 MMSITNNMGKYVLV

-139 KIGQDITLI
+139 KIGQDITVI

-185 LAFTDIASL
+185 LGFTDIASL

-240 QISDTM
+240 QNSDTM

-254 RSLMIVMPIIFL
+254 RSLMIVMPVIFL

-307 YCLVI
+307 YCLII

-332 SAYKMFFNME
+332 SMYKVFFNME

-357 ALSSVFSVAAGIN
+357 ALSSTFSVAAGIN
-370 AATKAVKIMPSE
+370 AATKAVNIMPSE

-396 LEALPVFNLIFN
+396 IEALPVFNMIFN

-427 IILGIALGFA
+427 IILGIALAFA

-442 WSLLDLMDKMI
+442 WSLLNLMDSMI

-485 SKIQYKQGILEVPVT
+485 SKIQYKQGILEIPVT
-500 VEYQGVK
+500 LEYQGVK

-519 RLYTVVDD
+519 RLYKVVDD

-545 AEKLNTNVG
+545 AEKLKADVG
-554 DYVSL
+554 DYINL

-590 ITYLSDILGYE
+590 ITYLSNILGYE
-601 DICNSILLKV
+601 DMCNSILLKV

-632 IQSKVEN
+632 IQSKLEN
-639 MAQIRQ
+639 MNQIRQ

-657 AIIAASMTFAI
+657 AIIAAAMTFAI

-695 EVLSIISLEQNITS
+695 DVLSIISLEQNITS

-717 PIGKL
+717 PIAKL
-722 FIIIMAKTIITD
+722 FIIIMSKTIITD

-750 LVLLVISVVSAQL
+750 LILLVISAVSAQL
-763 LASRKLNKIEIV
+763 LASRKLNNIEIV

>member
-1 MSLNKKLLRD
+1 M
-11 LLENKGANLAA
+11 AA

-42 LIDSRDTA
+42 LIDSKDTA
-50 YEINNFP
+50 YELNNFP
-57 DVYAKLI
+57 DVYARLI

-101 MMSITKNIGKYVLV
+101 MMSITKSIGKYVLV

-139 KIGQDITLI
+139 KIGQDITVI

-209 LKDNVEFEDV
+209 LKDEVEFEDV

-240 QISDTM
+240 QVSDTM

-254 RSLMIVMPIIFL
+254 RSLMIVMPVIFL

-307 YCLVI
+307 YCLII
-312 GLIGGIIGC
+312 GLIGGITGC

-332 SAYKMFFNME
+332 STYKVFFNME

-352 FIMGI
+352 FVMGI
-357 ALSSVFSVAAGIN
+357 VLSSTFSVAAGVN
-370 AATKAVKIMPSE
+370 AATKAVNIMPSE

-396 LEALPVFNLIFN
+396 IEALPVFNMVFN

-427 IILGIALGFA
+427 IILGIALAFA

-442 WSLLDLMDKMI
+442 WSLLELMDKMI

-485 SKIQYKQGILEVPVT
+485 SKIQYKQGILEIPVT
-500 VEYQGVK
+500 LEYQGVK
-507 EDTVAIGLQQDS
+507 EDTVTIGLQQDG

-545 AEKLNTNVG
+545 AEKLNADVG
-554 DYVSL
+554 DYISL

-590 ITYLSDILGYE
+590 ITYLSNILGYE
-601 DICNSILLKV
+601 DMCNSILLKV

-632 IQSKVEN
+632 IQSKLEN
-639 MAQIRQ
+639 MNQIRQ

-657 AIIAASMTFAI
+657 AIIAAAMTFAI

-695 EVLSIISLEQNITS
+695 DVLSIISLEQNITS

-717 PIGKL
+717 PIAKL
-722 FIIIMAKTIITD
+722 FIIIMSKTIITD

-750 LVLLVISVVSAQL
+750 LILLVISAVSAQL
-763 LASRKLNKIEIV
+763 LASRKLNNIEIV

>member
-1 MSLNKKLLRD
+1 LNKKLLRD

-42 LIDSRDTA
+42 LIDSKDVA
-50 YEINNFP
+50 YELNNFP
-57 DVYAKLI
+57 DVYARLI

-75 NIDKIKSFEP
+75 NIGKIKSFEP

-139 KIGQDITLI
+139 KIGQDITVI

-209 LKDNVEFEDV
+209 LKDEVEFKDV

-227 ENYGLINLYPQDD
+227 ENYGLINLYSQDD
-240 QISDTM
+240 QVSDTM

-254 RSLMIVMPIIFL
+254 RSLMIVMPVIFL

-307 YCLVI
+307 YCLII

-332 SAYKMFFNME
+332 STYRVFFNMK

-352 FIMGI
+352 FVMGMV
-357 ALSSVFSVAAGIN
+357 LSSTFSVAAGIN

-382 AMRQEAPKSGKKMF
+382 AMRQEAPKSAKKMF
-396 LEALPVFNLIFN
+396 FEALPVFNMVFN

-427 IILGIALGFA
+427 IILGIALAFA

-442 WSLLDLMDKMI
+442 WSLLELMDKMI

-474 KSGGENALNSM
+474 KSGGENALNLM

-500 VEYQGVK
+500 LEYQGVR
-507 EDTVAIGLQQDS
+507 EDTVTIGLQQDG

-545 AEKLNTNVG
+545 AEKLKADVG
-554 DYVSL
+554 DYISL

-590 ITYLSDILGYE
+590 ITYLSNILGYE
-601 DICNSILLKV
+601 DMCNSILLKV

-632 IQSKVEN
+632 IQSKLEN
-639 MAQIRQ
+639 MNQIRQ

-657 AIIAASMTFAI
+657 AIIAAAMTFAI

-695 EVLSIISLEQNITS
+695 DVLSIISLEQNITS

-717 PIGKL
+717 PIAKL
-722 FIIIMAKTIITD
+722 FIIIMSKTIITD

-750 LVLLVISVVSAQL
+750 LILLVISAVSAQL
-763 LASRKLNKIEIV
+763 LASRKLNNIEIV

>member
-42 LIDSRDTA
+42 LIDSKDVA
-50 YEINNFP
+50 YELNNFP
-57 DVYAKLI
+57 DVYARLI

-139 KIGQDITLI
+139 KIGQDITVI

-185 LAFTDIASL
+185 LGFTDIASL

-254 RSLMIVMPIIFL
+254 KSLMIVMPIIFL

-307 YCLVI
+307 YCLII

-332 SAYKMFFNME
+332 SMYKAFFNME

-357 ALSSVFSVAAGIN
+357 ALSSTFSVAAGIN
-370 AATKAVKIMPSE
+370 AATKAVNIMPSE

-396 LEALPVFNLIFN
+396 IEALPVFNMIFN

-427 IILGIALGFA
+427 IILGIALAFA

-442 WSLLDLMDKMI
+442 WSLLNLMDSMI

-485 SKIQYKQGILEVPVT
+485 SKIQYKQGILEIPVT
-500 VEYQGVK
+500 LEYQGVK

-545 AEKLNTNVG
+545 AEKLKADVG
-554 DYVSL
+554 DYVSI

-590 ITYLSDILGYE
+590 ITYLSNILGYE
-601 DICNSILLKV
+601 EMCNSILLKV

-632 IQSKVEN
+632 IQSKLEN
-639 MAQIRQ
+639 MNQIRQ

-657 AIIAASMTFAI
+657 AIIAAAMTFAI

-683 ISTLMVLGMKEK
+683 ISTLMVFGMKEK
-695 EVLSIISLEQNITS
+695 DVLSIISLEQNITS

-717 PIGKL
+717 PIAKL
-722 FIIIMAKTIITD
+722 FIIIMSKTIITD

-750 LVLLVISVVSAQL
+750 LILLVISVVSAQL

>member
-1 MSLNKKLLRD
+1 M
-11 LLENKGANLAA
+11 AA

-42 LIDSRDTA
+42 LIDSKDVA
-50 YEINNFP
+50 YELNNFP
-57 DVYAKLI
+57 DVYARLI

-75 NIDKIKSFEP
+75 DIDKIKSFEP

-101 MMSITKNIGKYVLV
+101 MMSITNNMGKYVLV

-139 KIGQDITLI
+139 KIGQDITVI

-185 LAFTDIASL
+185 LGFTDIASL

-240 QISDTM
+240 QNSDTM

-254 RSLMIVMPIIFL
+254 RSLMIVMPVIFL

-307 YCLVI
+307 YCLII

-332 SAYKMFFNME
+332 SMYKVFFNME

-357 ALSSVFSVAAGIN
+357 ALSSTFSVAAGIN
-370 AATKAVKIMPSE
+370 AATKAVNIMPSE

-396 LEALPVFNLIFN
+396 IEALPVFNMIFN

-427 IILGIALGFA
+427 IILGIALAFA

-442 WSLLDLMDKMI
+442 WSLLNLMDSMI

-485 SKIQYKQGILEVPVT
+485 SKIQYKQGILEIPVT
-500 VEYQGVK
+500 LEYQGVK

-545 AEKLNTNVG
+545 AEKLKADVG
-554 DYVSL
+554 DYISL

-590 ITYLSDILGYE
+590 ITYLSNILGYE
-601 DICNSILLKV
+601 EMCNSILLKV

-632 IQSKVEN
+632 IQSKLEN

-695 EVLSIISLEQNITS
+695 DVLSIISLEQNITS

-717 PIGKL
+717 PIAKL
-722 FIIIMAKTIITD
+722 FIIIMSKTIITD

-750 LVLLVISVVSAQL
+750 LILLVISAVSAQL

>member
-1 MSLNKKLLRD
+1 MNKKLLRD

-101 MMSITKNIGKYVLV
+101 MMSITYNIGKYVLV

-139 KIGQDITLI
+139 KIGQDITVI

-185 LAFTDIASL
+185 LGFTDIASL

-352 FIMGI
+352 FAMGI

-474 KSGGENALNSM
+474 KPGGENALNSM

-554 DYVSL
+554 DYVSI

-590 ITYLSDILGYE
+590 ITYLSNILGYE
-601 DICNSILLKV
+601 DMCNSILLKV
-611 EDENYIYDL
+611 EDENYIHDL

-657 AIIAASMTFAI
+657 AIIAAAMTFAI

>member
-1 MSLNKKLLRD
+1 M
-11 LLENKGANLAA
+11 AA

-42 LIDSRDTA
+42 LIDSKDVA
-50 YEINNFP
+50 YELNNFP
-57 DVYAKLI
+57 DVYARLI

-139 KIGQDITLI
+139 KIGQDITVI

-185 LAFTDIASL
+185 LGFTDIASL

-254 RSLMIVMPIIFL
+254 KSLMIVMPIIFL

-307 YCLVI
+307 YCLII

-321 VCGVGFGHIML
+321 ICGVGFGHIML
-332 SAYKMFFNME
+332 SMYKAFFNME

-357 ALSSVFSVAAGIN
+357 ALSSTFSVAAGIN
-370 AATKAVKIMPSE
+370 AATKAVNIMPSE

-396 LEALPVFNLIFN
+396 IEALPVFNMVFN

-427 IILGIALGFA
+427 IILGIALAFA

-442 WSLLDLMDKMI
+442 WSLLELMDKMI

-474 KSGGENALNSM
+474 KSGGENALNLM
-485 SKIQYKQGILEVPVT
+485 SKIQYKQGVLEVPVT
-500 VEYQGVK
+500 LEYQGVK
-507 EDTVAIGLQQDS
+507 EDTVAIELQQDS

-545 AEKLNTNVG
+545 AEKLKADVG
-554 DYVSL
+554 DYISL

-583 GMNGYLD
+583 GMNGYLN
-590 ITYLSDILGYE
+590 ITYLSNILGYE
-601 DICNSILLKV
+601 DMCNSILLKV

-632 IQSKVEN
+632 IQSKLEN
-639 MAQIRQ
+639 MNQIRQ

-657 AIIAASMTFAI
+657 AIIAAAMTFAI

-695 EVLSIISLEQNITS
+695 DVLSIISLEQNITS
-709 IIGVILGL
+709 IIGIILGL
-717 PIGKL
+717 PIAKL
-722 FIIIMAKTIITD
+722 FIIIMSKTIITD

-750 LVLLVISVVSAQL
+750 LILLVISAVSAQL

>member
-1 MSLNKKLLRD
+1 M
-11 LLENKGANLAA
+11 AA

-42 LIDSRDTA
+42 LIDSKDVA
-50 YEINNFP
+50 YELNNFP
-57 DVYAKLI
+57 DVYARLI

-75 NIDKIKSFEP
+75 DIDKIKSFEP

-101 MMSITKNIGKYVLV
+101 MMSITNNMGKYVLV

-139 KIGQDITLI
+139 KIGQDITVI

-185 LAFTDIASL
+185 LGFTDIASL

-254 RSLMIVMPIIFL
+254 KSLMIVMPIIFL

-307 YCLVI
+307 YCLII

-332 SAYKMFFNME
+332 SMYKAFFNME

-357 ALSSVFSVAAGIN
+357 ALSSTFSVAAGIN
-370 AATKAVKIMPSE
+370 AATKAVNIMPSE

-396 LEALPVFNLIFN
+396 IEALPVFNMIFN

-427 IILGIALGFA
+427 IILGIALAFA

-442 WSLLDLMDKMI
+442 WSLLNLMDSMI

-485 SKIQYKQGILEVPVT
+485 SKIQYKQGILEIPVT
-500 VEYQGVK
+500 LEYQGVK

-545 AEKLNTNVG
+545 AEKLKADVG
-554 DYVSL
+554 DYINL

-590 ITYLSDILGYE
+590 ITYLSNILGYE
-601 DICNSILLKV
+601 DMCNSILLKV

-632 IQSKVEN
+632 IQSKLEN
-639 MAQIRQ
+639 MNQIRQ

-657 AIIAASMTFAI
+657 AIIAAAMTFAI

-695 EVLSIISLEQNITS
+695 DVLSIISLEQNITS

-717 PIGKL
+717 PIAKL
-722 FIIIMAKTIITD
+722 FIIIMSKTIITD

-750 LVLLVISVVSAQL
+750 LILLVISAVSAQL
-763 LASRKLNKIEIV
+763 LASRKLNNIEIV

>member
-1 MSLNKKLLRD
+1 M
-11 LLENKGANLAA
+11 AA

-42 LIDSRDTA
+42 LIDSKDVA
-50 YEINNFP
+50 YELNNFP
-57 DVYAKLI
+57 DVYARLI

-75 NIDKIKSFEP
+75 DIDKIKSFEP

-101 MMSITKNIGKYVLV
+101 MMSITNNMGKYVLV

-139 KIGQDITLI
+139 KIGQDITVI

-185 LAFTDIASL
+185 LGFTDIASL

-240 QISDTM
+240 QNSDTM

-254 RSLMIVMPIIFL
+254 RSLMIVMPVIFL

-307 YCLVI
+307 YCLII

-332 SAYKMFFNME
+332 SMYKVFFNME

-357 ALSSVFSVAAGIN
+357 ALSSTFSVAAGIN
-370 AATKAVKIMPSE
+370 AATKAVNIMPSE

-396 LEALPVFNLIFN
+396 IEALPVFNMIFN

-427 IILGIALGFA
+427 IILGIALAFA

-442 WSLLDLMDKMI
+442 WSLLNLMDSMI

-485 SKIQYKQGILEVPVT
+485 SKIQYKQGILEIPVT
-500 VEYQGVK
+500 LEYQGVK

-545 AEKLNTNVG
+545 AEKLKADVG
-554 DYVSL
+554 DYISL

-590 ITYLSDILGYE
+590 ITYLSNILGYE
-601 DICNSILLKV
+601 EMCNSILLKV

-632 IQSKVEN
+632 IQSKLEN
-639 MAQIRQ
+639 MNQIRQ

-657 AIIAASMTFAI
+657 AIIAAAMTFAI

-695 EVLSIISLEQNITS
+695 DVLSIISLEQNITS

-717 PIGKL
+717 PIAKL
-722 FIIIMAKTIITD
+722 FIIIMSKTIITD